1 MVGFASREKKICDL
15 TNDRNQFRS
24 LVRKMEVGD
33 TLGYGTSANPMDHAY
48 QMLKA
53 EASRKTLKYAYTIV
67 LTDGEWT
74 SDAARDAIS
83 DKKKYVAS
91 GFEIVAQGF
100 GDANE
105 KFIKNLATRTDLSG
119 VGNLSNLGYAMTNI
133 AQVLN
138 SSH

>member
-1 MVGFASREKKICDL
+1 MLHGMLFRTK
-15 TNDRNQFRS
+15 RN
-24 LVRKMEVGD
+24 MC
-33 TLGYGTSANPMDHAY
+33 
-48 QMLKA
+48 
-53 EASRKTLKYAYTIV
+53 
-67 LTDGEWT
+67 
-74 SDAARDAIS
+74 
-83 DKKKYVAS
+83 AS

-100 GDANE
+100 SDANE